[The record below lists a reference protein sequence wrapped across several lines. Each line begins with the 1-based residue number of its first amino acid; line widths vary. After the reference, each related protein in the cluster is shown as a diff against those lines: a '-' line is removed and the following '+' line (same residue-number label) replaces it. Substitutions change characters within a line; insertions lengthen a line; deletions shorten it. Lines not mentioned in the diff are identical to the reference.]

1 MPPRGHPTRRE
12 LISARDLDELAQSFA
27 EAEKQHDLLRPVT
40 PSRSEGRPLGCADR
54 RITLRDGGSRRTR
67 AEQSATKA
75 SSLSPAAAICAACS
89 AELAAFVMAEPSLRA
104 LTAASCQRIWAN

>member
-1 MPPRGHPTRRE
+1 MKTRPHPIPDLADAVRADARSVKDALGRWHASNDYYNLTIPPTGPGRPCRQGR
-12 LISARDLDELAQSFA
+12 AVQSF
-27 EAEKQHDLLRPVT
+27 
-40 PSRSEGRPLGCADR
+40 S
-54 RITLRDGGSRRTR
+54 
-67 AEQSATKA
+67 EQSATKA